1 MLVDFQMILWWDD
14 EGYQSVVGCLFTLN
28 AHHIDDD
35 IFGACSDGV
44 VACYGW
50 RQIGIAFEITNGG
63 RGVDGMLG

>member
-1 MLVDFQMILWWDD
+1 MAGEIVEMLVDFQMILWWDD

-50 RQIGIAFEITNGG
+50 R
-63 RGVDGMLG
+63 